1 MFQMNVYLNFHG
13 NTMQAFKF
21 YQSVFGGEFQ
31 LLQLMNGV
39 PGTEKLS
46 AEDQEKVMHISL
58 PVGTNMML
66 HGTDTLESMG
76 HTLNVGDNVHLMVYC
91 IELDGGQVGA
101 VEIAGSLSGIRR
113 HTAAASCSCSLSEA
127 PSVASWSDWGRGSC
141 SAGRSTRCAGSR
153 GRRRPSPTKT
163 SHEGSATPAPRTRSE
178 SWH

>member
-76 HTLNVGDNVHLMVYC
+76 HTLNVGDNVHLMLTTDTKEEADRLF
-91 IELDGGQVGA
+91 IAISEGGKPDMPMQDTFWGA
-101 VEIAGSLSGIRR
+101 YFGSFTDKFGIQWMIDY
-113 HTAAASCSCSLSEA
+113 EY
-127 PSVASWSDWGRGSC
+127 P
-141 SAGRSTRCAGSR
+141 
-153 GRRRPSPTKT
+153 K
-163 SHEGSATPAPRTRSE
+163 
-178 SWH
+178 